1 MPTNNKL
8 QNLLKNNSNA
18 NTDIQR
24 GAGYQLSTETPVA
37 APPAPVAPGPQE
49 KQKAAPVERGS
60 IKIRKDLLL
69 LGEAH
74 KVRLKQKG
82 GNITLTEIVEKALEE
97 YLDREVEK

>member
-1 MPTNNKL
+1 MPANNKL
-8 QNLLKNNSNA
+8 ENLLKNNSNT

-37 APPAPVAPGPQE
+37 APVAPVPQE